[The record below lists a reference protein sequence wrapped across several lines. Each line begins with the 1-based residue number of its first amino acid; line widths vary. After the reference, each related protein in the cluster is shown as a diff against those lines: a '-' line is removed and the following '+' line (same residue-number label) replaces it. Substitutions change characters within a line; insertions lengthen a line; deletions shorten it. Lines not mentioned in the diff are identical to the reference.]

1 MRGTVPGLENP
12 HPLSLQLPG
21 VYQED
26 ELAQRFL
33 SGLDEVLAPVLTTLD
48 CIDAYLDPRLAP
60 PDFLPWLAGW
70 MGLDLDE
77 TWSVS
82 QQRQAVAAAAERHE
96 RRGTAAALKE
106 VLELATGQEVSLEES
121 GGCTW
126 SPTPGGELPGAE
138 QPHLTVRVRGNV
150 SERRIAS
157 LVAEHVPA
165 NVAWTIELEAAS

>member
-26 ELAQRFL
+26 EFAQRFL
-33 SGLDEVLAPVLTTLD
+33 AGLDEVLAPVLTTLD
-48 CIDAYLDPRLAP
+48 CIDAYLDPLLTP
-60 PDFLPWLAGW
+60 PDFLPWLAMW

-77 TWSVS
+77 TWSAE
-82 QQRQAVAAAAERHE
+82 QQREAIASAAQRHE
-96 RRGTAAALKE
+96 RRGTLAALKE
-106 VLELATGQEVSLEES
+106 VLELATGGEVSLEES

-126 SPTPGGELPGAE
+126 SPTPGGELPGSD
-138 QPHLTVRVRGNV
+138 QPKVTIRIRGEV
-150 SERRIAS
+150 SRRIAS

-165 NVAWTIELEAAS
+165 NVVWTIEEAAP